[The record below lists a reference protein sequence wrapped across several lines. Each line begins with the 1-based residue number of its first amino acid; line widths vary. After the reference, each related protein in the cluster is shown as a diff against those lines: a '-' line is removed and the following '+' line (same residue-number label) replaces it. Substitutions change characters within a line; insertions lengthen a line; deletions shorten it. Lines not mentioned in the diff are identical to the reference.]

1 MWSHISITFSTQD
14 VNLVLFPHTDAM
26 VLTVHTDK
34 WEVSGILVDNG
45 NQAEI
50 LFLLAFKKM
59 GYGEKQLKEP
69 MKPLY
74 RFRGKRIEPVRII
87 MSHPEIPILEC
98 ELFSLINLNFQKD
111 FI

>member
-1 MWSHISITFSTQD
+1 
-14 VNLVLFPHTDAM
+14 
-26 VLTVHTDK
+26 
-34 WEVSGILVDNG
+34 
-45 NQAEI
+45 
-50 LFLLAFKKM
+50 M
-59 GYGEKQLKEP
+59 GYGEKQLKKEP